1 MPSPFLLLALPV
13 VLAILTLLWPRLV
26 TGSVACILFLLAGAS
41 LLPQVSNQEEILYT
55 TQWVSQLGMDFSL
68 RITPFTAWFGFL
80 IFAIGSGVLLYASS
94 YFQGH
99 PRIKTILSCLF
110 LFTAAMLG
118 VIWSDN
124 FFLLFL
130 FWEATSLLSFL
141 LVGFHHEKE
150 DTRAKAAQALLVTF
164 FGGAA
169 LLAGFALLWSHTGTT
184 SISALLATEIATGP
198 LFTAS
203 VLLIILGAVTK
214 SAQWPF
220 HFWLPNAMAG
230 PTPVSAYLHSATM
243 VKAGVFLLATLAP
256 ALGSHPIWTPLLV
269 TLGLLTVTVS
279 VSRGLRESDMKGLLA
294 CTTLTALGFLT
305 ILAGIGSPSALKAFV
320 IFLTAHALYKA
331 PLFLSAGNLEKAYG
345 TRQIESLRGALF
357 RSPATGAIIALS
369 IISLLGLPPLP
380 GFLGKEYLLVAAW
393 EYSPLVAVIIALA
406 ATGALCVGIRLLI
419 PLMARREQAEPLK
432 EVPRAMITATAIPAV
447 VVVLSLLGYPWV
459 NSSFW
464 ATAATSLSQKEV
476 TGFAYWAGWNPALGL
491 GLGAIALSIVASILL
506 SRKASRPVM
515 KSFFEGCYETLM
527 NGLLETSK
535 GVSKLLEKGSLHIH
549 LTIILSAV
557 GLLAM
562 VSLQLTEWGEMTGEL
577 STKYS
582 IFIALAPAFAIST
595 IAAARAETPLTILV
609 SLGIVGLL
617 ISFIYLWFSAP
628 DLALT
633 QLLAETLI
641 LFLMAG
647 VLFKARNKAK
657 KETGKIW
664 RAVFATVAGILVT
677 ALILKSISLE
687 WDHPVSDYYLAES
700 KPSAYGA
707 NVVNVILVDFRALDT
722 FGEIIVLAIAAL
734 GANAALGSARKRA
747 PLPGHSASPWLSA
760 GLPLIIA
767 LLIPTSL
774 WFFWRGHNAPGGG
787 FIAALLVA
795 ASIGLGLL
803 GRSRSLTPRRMR
815 NWSHSLLIVGLSIA
829 LLSALLPLMSGLPF
843 FTGLWFHSGDFHLGT
858 PVLFDLGVFL
868 TVIGFTMNYL
878 RHFHTHRI

>member
-1 MPSPFLLLALPV
+1 MFSPFLLLALPV
-13 VLAILTLLWPRLV
+13 VLALLTLVWPRLV
-26 TGSVACILFLLAGAS
+26 AGPVACVLFLLAGAS
-41 LLPQVSNQEEILYT
+41 LLPIVSASETVFFATSWIP
-55 TQWVSQLGMDFSL
+55 QLGMDFAL
-68 RITPFTAWFGFL
+68 RMTPFSAWFGFL
-80 IFAIGSGVLLYASS
+80 IFTIGSGIVLYASS
-94 YFQGH
+94 YFKGH

-110 LFTAAMLG
+110 LFTSAMLG

-141 LVGFHHEKE
+141 LVGFHHEHE

-164 FGGAA
+164 LGGAA
-169 LLAGFALLWSHTGTT
+169 LLAGFALLWLHTGTT
-184 SISALLATEIATGP
+184 SVSTLLAADITTGP
-198 LFTAS
+198 LFTGA
-203 VLLIILGAVTK
+203 VILIILGAATK

-230 PTPVSAYLHSATM
+230 PTPVSAFLHSATM

-256 ALGSHPIWTPLLV
+256 ALSAHPIWTPLLV
-269 TLGLLTVTVS
+269 TLGLLTVAVS
-279 VSRGLRESDMKGLLA
+279 VMRGLRENDMKGLLA
-294 CTTLTALGFLT
+294 CTTLAALGFLT
-305 ILAGIGSPSALKAFV
+305 VLAGIGTATALKAFV

-331 PLFLSAGNLEKAYG
+331 PLFLSAGNLEKAFG
-345 TRQIESLRGALF
+345 TRQIDKLRGALF
-357 RSPATGAIIALS
+357 RSPVTGAIIALS
-369 IISLLGLPPLP
+369 VISLLGLPPLP

-393 EYSPLVAVIIALA
+393 DYSPLVAVISAIA
-406 ATGALCVGIRLLI
+406 ATGVICLGLRLLL
-419 PLMARREQAEPLK
+419 PLMARKEQVEPIK
-432 EVPRAMITATAIPAV
+432 VIPRAMLVATAIPALV
-447 VVVLSLLGYPWV
+447 VVVSMVAYPWV
-459 NSSFW
+459 NRNFW
-464 ATAATSLSQKEV
+464 ATAATSLSEKKV

-491 GLGAIALSIVASILL
+491 GLGAIALGFIVSFFL
-506 SRKASRPVM
+506 SRKTTRPVE
-515 KSFFEGCYETLM
+515 KSFFEESYETVVRA
-527 NGLLETSK
+527 LLLSSK
-535 GVSKLLEKGSLHIH
+535 GVSKLLEKGSLHFH
-549 LTIILSAV
+549 LGIMLAAI
-557 GLLAM
+557 GILAM
-562 VSLQLTEWGEMTGEL
+562 ASLQVTEWGELTGKL
-577 STKYS
+577 SADFS
-582 IFIALAPAFAIST
+582 IFIALAPAFAIAT
-595 IAAARAETPLTILV
+595 IAAARAQTPLTILV

-617 ISFIYLWFSAP
+617 IAFIFLWFSAP

-647 VLFKARNKAK
+647 VLFKARHKAR

-664 RAVFATVAGILVT
+664 RAAFGIGAGVLVT
-677 ALILKSISLE
+677 VLILKSMALE

-734 GANAALGSARKRA
+734 GANAALGAARSRA
-747 PLPGHSASPWLSA
+747 PLPGNSASPWLAA
-760 GLPLIIA
+760 GLPLVIA
-767 LLIPTSL
+767 LLIPTAL

-803 GRSRSLTPRRMR
+803 GKSGALTTRRMR
-815 NWSHSLLIVGLSIA
+815 DWSRNLLIVGLSVA
-829 LLSALLPLMSGLPF
+829 LLSALLPLFSDLPF

-878 RHFHTHRI
+878 RHFHSNRI